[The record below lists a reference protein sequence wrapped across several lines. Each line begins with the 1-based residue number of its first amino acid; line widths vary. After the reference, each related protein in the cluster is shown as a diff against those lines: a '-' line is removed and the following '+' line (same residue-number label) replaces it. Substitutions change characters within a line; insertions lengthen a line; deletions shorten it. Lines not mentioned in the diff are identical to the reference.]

1 MKLTKSQLKQ
11 MIQEELEIDEV
22 FGLGKKKEEPVQ
34 GKTVLERGKYSVRR
48 GPMGLTMD
56 LYEDNDKILTLVNQ
70 KNIQE
75 LIDFLTELKPL
86 ARSVKA

>member
-22 FGLGKKKEEPVQ
+22 FGLGKKKEAREQ

-48 GPMGLTMD
+48 GPMALTMD
-56 LYEDNDKILTLVNQ
+56 HYDDNNKVLT
-70 KNIQE
+70 
-75 LIDFLTELKPL
+75 
-86 ARSVKA
+86 S

>member
-1 MKLTKSQLKQ
+1 MKLTKTKLKRI
-11 MIQEELEIDEV
+11 IQEELEMNEV
-22 FGLGKKKEEPVQ
+22 FGLGKKKDEPDP
-34 GKTVLERGKYSVRR
+34 GKAVLERGKYSVRR
-48 GPMGLTMD
+48 GPMALTMD
-56 LYEDNDKILTLVNQ
+56 LYDGNNKTLTLVNQ